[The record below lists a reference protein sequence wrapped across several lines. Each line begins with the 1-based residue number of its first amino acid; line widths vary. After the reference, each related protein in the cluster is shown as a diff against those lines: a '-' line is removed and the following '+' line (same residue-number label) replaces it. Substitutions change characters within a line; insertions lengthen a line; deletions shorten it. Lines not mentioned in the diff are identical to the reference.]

1 MSDDYKMMNNQA
13 NPTTTAPMNADFD
26 FNYGQDDSLGNCE
39 NYDIVKALDR
49 ITVAIRN
56 HEQEIHVVDLVNEGF
71 FLGFFL
77 VIFCGLLALPIV
89 TFIRVLRG

>member
-1 MSDDYKMMNNQA
+1 MSDDFKMQDDLTNKA
-13 NPTTTAPMNADFD
+13 STNADFD
-26 FNYGQDDSLGNCE
+26 FYYGVEDSLGDCE
-39 NYDIVKALDR
+39 NYDVVEALDR

-56 HEQEIHVVDLVNEGF
+56 HDQDINVVDLVNEGF